1 MRPVAAAGVAG
12 GALIG
17 AAMTGCTA
25 ARVTDP
31 ERTATEQFLL
41 SQAAVEAVARLSF
54 DPLRGR
60 RVWVDE
66 RYFAAAEAPFVL
78 GQLRAKMLLDGL
90 LLMEQREEAQVVLE
104 VRSGGVGIDRGG
116 FLLGIPP
123 VVGYE
128 LSIIRNLEQHGIA
141 EVAYVAYWRETGEV
155 VAASGP
161 FVGRSS
167 RDDWWYVGLGPWS
180 RGDIPPVREED
191 TDVQTEELLDDSTLM
206 EIEGD
211 ESPEDGAEGADGAEG
226 GAAAPAEPGAGGDPP
241 PREPQPN
248 GQPQGSRNERRS
260 DQ

>member
-1 MRPVAAAGVAG
+1 MVIRPAAPVAIAG
-12 GALIG
+12 GALVG
-17 AAMTGCTA
+17 AALTGCTA

-60 RVWVDE
+60 RVWVDDQ
-66 RYFAAAEAPFVL
+66 YFAAAEAPFVL
-78 GQLRAKMLLDGL
+78 GQLRAKMLMDGL
-90 LLMEQREEAQVVLE
+90 LLMQHREEAQVVLE

-116 FLLGIPP
+116 FLIGIPP
-123 VVGYE
+123 ITGVVGYE

-161 FVGRSS
+161 FVGRSM

-180 RGDIPPVREED
+180 RGDIPPVRKED
-191 TDVQTEELLDDSTLM
+191 DDADTEERLDDDTLM

-211 ESPEDGAEGADGAEG
+211 EPPGQEAEG
-226 GAAAPAEPGAGGDPP
+226 GEASPAEPDGGDDPELQ
-241 PREPQPN
+241 EPQP
-248 GQPQGSRNERRS
+248 GGSQPEPR